1 VPYFILEKLKKKQ
14 IMIQLKRKMRKAID
28 ERDKDAQEMTSQIKQ
43 AVD

>member
-14 IMIQLKRKMRKAID
+14 ILIQLKRKMRKAID
-28 ERDKDAQEMTSQIKQ
+28 ERDKDAQEMTAQIKQ